1 MLQGILSGPQR
12 VGYQRHLSV
21 ARSRSGERR
30 EIATFN
36 LTVIDSAGAMVED
49 LRYLVTRGRIYWL
62 QIATPRTLHKRT
74 RRVVQKSLR
83 TASLRE
89 AQARRWSWINAYR
102 IAWERALADESMT
115 AEEIEEIANQEHATA
130 RALEEGSRRP
140 SGATDS

>member
-1 MLQGILSGPQR
+1 M
-12 VGYQRHLSV
+12 
-21 ARSRSGERR
+21 A
-30 EIATFN
+30 
-36 LTVIDSAGAMVED
+36 ED

-89 AQARRWSWINAYR
+89 AQTRRWSWINAYR

-115 AEEIEEIANQEHATA
+115 AEKIEDIANQEQEKA
-130 RALEEGSRRP
+130 RALESGFRQP
-140 SGATDS
+140 SAGGDS

>member
-1 MLQGILSGPQR
+1 
-12 VGYQRHLSV
+12 
-21 ARSRSGERR
+21 
-30 EIATFN
+30 
-36 LTVIDSAGAMVED
+36 MVQD
-49 LRYLVTRGRIYWL
+49 LRYLVTRGRIFWL
-62 QIATPRTLHKRT
+62 QIAAPRTLHKRT

-89 AQARRWSWINAYR
+89 AQARRWAWINAYR

-115 AEEIEEIANQEHATA
+115 AEEIEDIANQEHATA